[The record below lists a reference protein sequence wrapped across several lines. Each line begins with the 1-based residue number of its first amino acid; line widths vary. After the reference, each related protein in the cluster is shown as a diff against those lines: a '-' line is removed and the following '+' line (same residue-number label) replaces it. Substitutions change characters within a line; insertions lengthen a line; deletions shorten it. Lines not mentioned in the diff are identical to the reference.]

1 MSKFE
6 KIRIIPKLEIKNEF
20 LIKGLQ
26 FEGLAKLGNPI
37 EFAKKYYA
45 DGADQIYIQDIVASL
60 YSRDNLFE
68 VVNEISKNIFIPI
81 TVGGGI
87 KDINDIKNLLKS
99 GADRISVNTKAI
111 NNPDFIGKINN
122 IFGNQFLTISI
133 EVRNIDGYFYCMM
146 NHGRDNSNFQLKDWL
161 EILDKFNIGEVMITS
176 IDNDGSCNGF
186 DRNLINEIKK
196 FNYNFPIVYGGGLN
210 SEKDIDELLLNYN
223 FSGVNIAAALHDDQ
237 LKISKLKSHLI
248 AKGHNIN
255 NI

>member
-6 KIRIIPKLEIKNEF
+6 KIRIIPKLEIKNEY

-37 EFAKKYYA
+37 DFAKKYFS

-87 KDINDIKNLLKS
+87 KNIDDIKNLLKS
-99 GADRISVNTKAI
+99 GADRISINTQVLTNPNFISEI
-111 NNPDFIGKINN
+111 NE
-122 IFGNQFLTISI
+122 IFGNQFLTVSI
-133 EVRNIDGYFYCMM
+133 DVRNINGNFYCMM
-146 NHGRDNSNFQLKDWL
+146 NHGRDNSNLQLKDWL
-161 EILDKFNIGEVMITS
+161 KLLNKFSIGEVMITS
-176 IDNDGSCNGF
+176 IDNDGSCNGY
-186 DRNLINEIKK
+186 DKTLVEEIKK
-196 FNYNFPIVYGGGLN
+196 FNFTFPIVYGGGIS
-210 SEKDIDELLLNYN
+210 SESDVGELLLDYN
-223 FSGVNIAAALHDDQ
+223 FSGINIAAAFHNKNIEIKN
-237 LKISKLKSHLI
+237 LKKYLISR
-248 AKGHNIN
+248 GQNIN